1 MRYHDMTR
9 EKATLQ
15 NPAFPCPQEI
25 LNRQFL
31 LPMRFYSFDSS
42 IRSGQI
48 LLDFYLREDIEEL
61 FKLILKEKFPVQSAI
76 PIAHPTFHWNDEL
89 SMEANNTSAFNY
101 RHISGTSKLSNHA
114 LGRAIDINP
123 LQNPFIKD
131 ETIQPKDAIYDT
143 DRPGTISKD
152 SFIVEFLK
160 DKGWVW
166 GGDWNDRKDY
176 QHFEKP

>member
-1 MRYHDMTR
+1 MRCNDMTR
-9 EKATLQ
+9 ERAVLQ
-15 NPAFPCPQEI
+15 NPAFPCPWEI

-31 LPMRFYSFDSS
+31 LSIRFYSFDGS
-42 IRSGQI
+42 IHPGQV
-48 LLDFYLREDIEEL
+48 LLDFCLCGDIEEL
-61 FKLILKEKFPVQSAI
+61 FKLILREKFPVQSAI
-76 PIAHPTFHWNDEL
+76 PIAHSMFHWDDEL

-101 RHISGTSKLSNHA
+101 RYISGTSKLSNHA

-131 ETIQPKDAIYDT
+131 GITQPKDAAYDAEK
-143 DRPGTISKD
+143 PGTITAD

-160 DKGWVW
+160 DKGWLW
-166 GGDWNDRKDY
+166 GGDWGDRKDY